1 MKVFTTLICVLILA
15 ICVACQNEQQRS
27 DVVGDEVPPEG
38 DVSGGDSP
46 RLHVLLIVSKYVGHQ
61 IPLIA
66 VGEELVG
73 RGHNVS
79 LLTTEVKGSRVVPQL
94 VERVGINFIS
104 AGPDSRTAEVCIKY
118 SRLLYCRSNQFSMC
132 GNGNQTYYAE
142 SLKVK
147 YLTDKVWFCI
157 EN

>member
-27 DVVGDEVPPEG
+27 DVVGGEVLPEG

-46 RLHVLLIVSKYVGHQ
+46 RLHVLLIVSYYVGHQ

-104 AGPDSRTAEVCIKY
+104 AGPNRQTKDVSMVVFLSAGTVIICSLAI
-118 SRLLYCRSNQFSMC
+118 QAFSS
-132 GNGNQTYYAE
+132 QHLSPA
-142 SLKVK
+142 L
-147 YLTDKVWFCI
+147 
-157 EN
+157 

>member
-1 MKVFTTLICVLILA
+1 MARETTDSVSPETRMKVFTTLICVLILA

-27 DVVGDEVPPEG
+27 DVVGGEVLPEG

-46 RLHVLLIVSKYVGHQ
+46 RLRVLLIASYYVGHQ
-61 IPLIA
+61 MALIA

-94 VERVGINFIS
+94 VRRGWASTLSVLAQT
-104 AGPDSRTAEVCIKY
+104 AGPKR
-118 SRLLYCRSNQFSMC
+118 
-132 GNGNQTYYAE
+132 
-142 SLKVK
+142 
-147 YLTDKVWFCI
+147 
-157 EN
+157 

>member
-1 MKVFTTLICVLILA
+1 MKTFTILTLVYVLLTF
-15 ICVACQNEQQRS
+15 VACQNEQQRS
-27 DVVGDEVPPEG
+27 DVVGGEVLPER

-46 RLHVLLIVSKYVGHQ
+46 RLRVLLIASYYVGHQ
-61 IPLIA
+61 MSLIA

-104 AGPDSRTAEVCIKY
+104 AGPDSRTKEVGTVSCIF
-118 SRLLYCRSNQFSMC
+118 LHN
-132 GNGNQTYYAE
+132 T
-142 SLKVK
+142 
-147 YLTDKVWFCI
+147 
-157 EN
+157 